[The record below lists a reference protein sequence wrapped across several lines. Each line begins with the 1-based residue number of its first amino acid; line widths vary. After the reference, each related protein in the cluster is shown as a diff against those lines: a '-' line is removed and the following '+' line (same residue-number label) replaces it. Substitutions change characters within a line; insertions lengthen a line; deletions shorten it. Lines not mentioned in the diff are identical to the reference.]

1 MGGGFECNKTLK
13 TENARR
19 DIWHIGDRINGDG
32 VPKNLRYKTCNG
44 GMSTG
49 QGFGRVDGD
58 K

>member
-1 MGGGFECNKTLK
+1 M
-13 TENARR
+13 R
-19 DIWHIGDRINGDG
+19 DEISGMSVTGPM
-32 VPKNLRYKTCNG
+32 VAVFPKNLRYKTCNG